1 MTDACPTPDAAL
13 SNDGEELSTFLARQ
27 ERLKAK
33 GINGNGMGLPLAMAA
48 KMWPTPATANS
59 RQGAEDVDA
68 KGARSSKSGLTL
80 TDVAVSMWPTACV
93 TDSNGARNRTSGRSN
108 PDSKHHDGVT
118 LNDAVLM
125 WPTCTARDWRS
136 IEASEAT
143 HDRNARPL
151 SEFVG
156 QWDVP
161 TTTLRSILPD
171 HPISTVGAECSHIRR
186 TLNPLFVEWL
196 MGWPRG
202 WTSVALS
209 PPASNASACS
219 ATALCRYRQLMR
231 SALSQLA
238 SPPPAPPAQLTL
250 FG

>member
-1 MTDACPTPDAAL
+1 MKFSA
-13 SNDGEELSTFLARQ
+13 E
-27 ERLKAK
+27 
-33 GINGNGMGLPLAMAA
+33 
-48 KMWPTPATANS
+48 MWPTPIKSDCEGGPDLTQS
-59 RQGAEDVDA
+59 ERGSGAP
-68 KGARSSKSGLTL
+68 TL
-80 TDVAVSMWPTACV
+80 KTVSVMWPTACV

-171 HPISTVGAECSHIRR
+171 HPISTVGEESSHIRR

-202 WTSVALS
+202 WTCLALT
-209 PPASNASACS
+209 PPALNASACS
-219 ATALCRYRQLMR
+219 ETALCRYRQLMR
-231 SALSQLA
+231 FALSQLA